1 MKKILKL
8 ILPQFLKSFIL
19 NIVWKSKGRKFC
31 FFYNLISR
39 FLFNSKNKIIYD
51 DKKYILNE
59 HNFKWSFSY
68 EKRGLWYMNGIK
80 ERGKKLHRDYG
91 VDGIEFNKD
100 DVIIDVG
107 ADVGD
112 FKNGFDKEIDYHAFE
127 ADPSLFDALTFN
139 CSEKNCYNVGIW
151 ENETKEI
158 IFYINKKN
166 KKKSITKVP
175 GDVDEIKIKT
185 TTLDNFIKKIDK
197 KIKLIKID
205 TTGSEP
211 EALYGLSKFLSKIE
225 YIVVD
230 ACAERGVMQK
240 NTISECLN
248 YMYKNNFHVVN
259 FKLARSCILFH
270 NKSKIS

>member
-1 MKKILKL
+1 MKKLLKPL
-8 ILPQFLKSFIL
+8 LPQFLKSFIL
-19 NIVWKSKGRKFC
+19 NIVWKSKGKKFC

-39 FLFNSKNKIIYD
+39 LLFNSKNTIIYD
-51 DKKYILNE
+51 GKKYVLNE
-59 HNFKWSFSY
+59 NNFRWSFSY
-68 EKRGLWYMNGIK
+68 EKRGLWYLNGIK

-91 VDGIEFNKD
+91 VDEIEFNKD
-100 DVIIDVG
+100 DIVIDVG

-127 ADPSLFDALTFN
+127 ADPSLIDALIFN
-139 CSEKNCYNVGIW
+139 CNEKNCYNIGIW
-151 ENETKEI
+151 EDETKEI
-158 IFYINKKN
+158 SFYINKKN
-166 KKKSITKVP
+166 RKKSITKVP

-185 TTLDNFIKKIDK
+185 TTLDNFIEKIDK

-230 ACAERGVMQK
+230 ACNERGVMET
-240 NTISECLN
+240 NTIYECLN

-259 FKLARSCILFH
+259 FEIARSCILFQ
-270 NKSKIS
+270 NKSKIN